1 MRFECQKEDQ
11 NKDQNNKSYK
21 YGLKQQKH
29 KIIKKII
36 SKPILIYMPPN
47 LYSKATINFN

>member
-1 MRFECQKEDQ
+1 MSFECQ

-21 YGLKQQKH
+21 IGLKQQKY
-29 KIIKKII
+29 KNIKKVI

-47 LYSKATINFN
+47 